1 MHTPGGRGVSGYGGY
16 DDDDDDDEGK
26 RSTLVLKRYAQDV
39 DKATTAAALGKATER
54 LHRGL
59 AKAHE
64 TGTPPKTPAAHSPR
78 PKRPSGLE
86 PNGPQS

>member
-1 MHTPGGRGVSGYGGY
+1 MSGYGAYSGY
-16 DDDDDDDEGK
+16 DDDDDEGK
-26 RSTLVLKRYAQDV
+26 RSALVLKRYAQDV

-64 TGTPPKTPAAHSPR
+64 TGTPPRRPR
-78 PKRPSGLE
+78 RTARG
-86 PNGPQS
+86 PNGHLA